1 MKVACRAVA
10 VFVVLSLAWAGP
22 LAPFAVA
29 QQPAAAAPAAPVAQ
43 PTAAP
48 QMFQEDVKPTPS
60 SQSEMDMYDVGAGFA
75 TAFGLPVKA
84 VICLMGFAF
93 GSATF
98 AGTFGSRPD
107 AAAAIINEGCG
118 SRAHWIVRGSDI
130 RPKPNTKS
138 FELEQ
143 NRAEYEQR

>member
-1 MKVACRAVA
+1 
-10 VFVVLSLAWAGP
+10 VVLSLAWAGP

-29 QQPAAAAPAAPVAQ
+29 QQPAAAPTAPVAQ

-48 QMFQEDVKPTPS
+48 QMFQEDVKPTPGT
-60 SQSEMDMYDVGAGFA
+60 QSEMDMYDVGAGFA

-84 VICLMGFAF
+84 VICALGLVF
-93 GSATF
+93 GGATF

-107 AAAAIINEGCG
+107 ASAAIINEGCG
-118 SRAHWIVRGSDI
+118 SRAHWIVRGTDI
-130 RPKPNTKS
+130 RPKQDTKS

-143 NRAEYEQR
+143 SRAQYEQR

>member
-22 LAPFAVA
+22 LAPFAMA
-29 QQPAAAAPAAPVAQ
+29 QQPPPPAPAAPAAQ

-48 QMFQEDVKPTPS
+48 QMFQEDVKPTPGT
-60 SQSEMDMYDVGAGFA
+60 QAEMDMYDVGAGFA

-84 VICLMGFAF
+84 VICVMGLVF
-93 GSATF
+93 GGATF

-107 AAAAIINEGCG
+107 ASAAIINEGCG
-118 SRAHWIVRGSDI
+118 NRAHWIVRGTDL

-138 FELEQ
+138 FEWEQ

>member
-22 LAPFAVA
+22 LAPLAVA
-29 QQPAAAAPAAPVAQ
+29 QQPVAPAPAAQ
-43 PTAAP
+43 PAAP

-60 SQSEMDMYDVGAGFA
+60 APSEMDMYDVGAGFA
-75 TAFGLPVKA
+75 TAFGLPFKT
-84 VICLMGFAF
+84 VICIMGLVM
-93 GSATF
+93 GGVTF

-107 AAAAIINEGCG
+107 AAAAITNEGCG
-118 SRAHWIVRGSDI
+118 SRAHWIVRGNDL
-130 RPKPNTKS
+130 RPKPSTRS

-143 NRAEYEQR
+143 SRADYDYQR

>member
-22 LAPFAVA
+22 LAPLAAA
-29 QQPAAAAPAAPVAQ
+29 QQPAAAAPVAQ

-48 QMFQEDVKPTPS
+48 QMFQEDVKPTPAAP
-60 SQSEMDMYDVGAGFA
+60 SEMDMYDVGAGFA

-118 SRAHWIVRGSDI
+118 SRAHWIVRGSDL
-130 RPKPNTKS
+130 RPKPSTKS

-143 NRAEYEQR
+143 SRADYDQR